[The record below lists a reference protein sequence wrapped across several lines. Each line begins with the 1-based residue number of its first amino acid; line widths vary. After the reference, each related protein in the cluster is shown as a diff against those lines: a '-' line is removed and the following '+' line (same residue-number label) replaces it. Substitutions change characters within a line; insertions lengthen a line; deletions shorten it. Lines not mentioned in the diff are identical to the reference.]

1 MTFNPDDPKYTA
13 YVLGELSDSERAD
26 IDAELQANP
35 QAAALAAE
43 IHSTTAR
50 LLQALHAEPLPA
62 LSEAQRDAVLAESHV
77 NSPSVRG
84 AATKPPR
91 RILWVTAISASLLL
105 AVGAGWLLRG
115 VSTDSAVLRSTMIAS
130 SRNNL
135 KQSGTVG
142 YIKSYQRRDFSTPPS
157 DGPARALLSV

>member
-13 YVLGELSDSERAD
+13 YVLGELSKSQRAD

-50 LLQALHAEPLPA
+50 LLQALHAVPLPA

-84 AATKPPR
+84 AANQT
-91 RILWVTAISASLLL
+91 TAPNSLGDGDFRVALL
-105 AVGAGWLLRG
+105 AVGAGGALWRG
-115 VSTDSAVLRSTMIAS
+115 VSTDSGAV
-130 SRNNL
+130 
-135 KQSGTVG
+135 
-142 YIKSYQRRDFSTPPS
+142 FS
-157 DGPARALLSV
+157 